1 MDKYR
6 FRVGRSFILEVN
18 AKSIPAAWFRVAQ
31 KYNDLIA
38 DYGYIEYI
46 GVKHTYG

>member
-6 FRVGRSFILEVN
+6 FRIGRNLIVEVN

-31 KYNDLIA
+31 KYNDILA
-38 DYGYIEYI
+38 EYGYVEYI
-46 GVKHTYG
+46 GVKRTDG